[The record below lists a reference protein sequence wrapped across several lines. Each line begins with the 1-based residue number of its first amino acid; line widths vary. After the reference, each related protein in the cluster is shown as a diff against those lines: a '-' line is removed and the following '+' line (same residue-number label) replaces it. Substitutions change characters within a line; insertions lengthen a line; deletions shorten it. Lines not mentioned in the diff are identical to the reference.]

1 MFHKLLLLI
10 LLTSSLLFGDS
21 LYTLDGVKN
30 LNLYL
35 DNKAQCFSK
44 DDKNNIEQFVK
55 KELSSSG
62 FVFGERDS
70 IIFLVMLNSKQVGN
84 THAINIEIALAE
96 EVEAIRGKRLKTFAL
111 TYMAS
116 QMIESTQPYND
127 TIEALEMLLIDFTKS
142 HKEDNE

>member
-1 MFHKLLLLI
+1 MALA
-10 LLTSSLLFGDS
+10 SSALFSDS

-44 DDKNNIEQFVK
+44 NDKNKLEEFIK

-70 IIFLVMLNSKQVGN
+70 IIFLVMLNSKQLGN

-96 EVEAIRGKRLKTFAL
+96 EVEATRVKKLKSFAL
-111 TYMAS
+111 TYLAS

-127 TIEALEMLLIDFTKS
+127 TLEALEMLLIDFIKS